1 MDILL
6 VDDQEISRGTLA
18 EFLDGLLGYNV
29 VQCDD
34 GVKALKEVEKK
45 NFDLVLTDIRM
56 PNMNGLELLERIK
69 SSDKTKHIPV
79 VLFTGFAEIDTAVK
93 ALRLGA
99 YDYLLKPINI
109 NRLNELIDELSNK
122 KPISDKS
129 SQPPSSRLFRK
140 GGIHEVPGIGRIGV
154 FSKAQSEIMQMAY
167 TYSSD
172 RSVPVLIEGETG
184 TGKEIIATI
193 IHHGEGFNP
202 NPFISINCSAIS
214 PSLFESEL
222 FGYEGGSFTGAKSKG
237 MQGKFE
243 LANGGTLFL
252 DEVGEMPLDLQPK
265 LLRAIQEKAIFRVG
279 ASKKVELDV
288 RIVAATNRNLV
299 ELVEKGLFR
308 EDLYH
313 RINTGKIN
321 TIPLRIQKE
330 AIAPLAQMI
339 MLEMANKRKKEF
351 RAISP
356 EAVAILESYAWTGN
370 IRELINVIDRVV
382 LLYDSPEIMPSH
394 LDFISKVFTD
404 KSTNGFILSPESNF
418 VLPENELDL
427 EKLERVIVQKALS
440 KFEGNKTKTADY
452 LKTTRS
458 ALRSKL

>member
-45 NFDLVLTDIRM
+45 SFDLVLTDIRM

-69 SSDKTKHIPV
+69 NSDKTKHIPV

-122 KPISDKS
+122 KPINDKS
-129 SQPPSSRLFRK
+129 NQPPIPRIFRK

-193 IHHGEGFNP
+193 IHHGESFNH

-214 PSLFESEL
+214 PTLFESEL

-279 ASKKVELDV
+279 ASKKVDLDV

-382 LLYDSPEIMPSH
+382 LLYDAPEIMPSH

-404 KSTNGFILSPESNF
+404 KSSSGFILSPESNF

-427 EKLERVIVQKALS
+427 EKLERVIVQKALT
-440 KFEGNKTKTADY
+440 KFDGNKTKTADY

>member
-45 NFDLVLTDIRM
+45 SFDLVLTDIRM

-69 SSDKTKHIPV
+69 NSDKTKHIPV

-122 KPISDKS
+122 KPINDKS
-129 SQPPSSRLFRK
+129 NQPPIPRIFRK

-193 IHHGEGFNP
+193 IHHGESFNH

-214 PSLFESEL
+214 PTLFESEL

-279 ASKKVELDV
+279 ASKKVDLDV

-382 LLYDSPEIMPSH
+382 LLYDAPEIMPSH

-404 KSTNGFILSPESNF
+404 KSSSGFVLSPESNF

-427 EKLERVIVQKALS
+427 EKLERVIVQKALI
-440 KFEGNKTKTADY
+440 KFDGNKTKTADY